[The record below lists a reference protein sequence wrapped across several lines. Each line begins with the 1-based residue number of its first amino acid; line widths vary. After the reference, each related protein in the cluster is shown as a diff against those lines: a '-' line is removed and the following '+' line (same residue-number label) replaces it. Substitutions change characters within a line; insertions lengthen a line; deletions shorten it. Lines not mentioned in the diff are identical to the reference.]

1 MATFEAQVE
10 GLTTLA
16 LTSSSTPTQ
25 NQLSQ
30 FLKDGVLDVT
40 NKWLS
45 IRPED
50 AENFQRSTSTSDS
63 QGVSVGGSKIISVI
77 REANSDGSADGTT
90 VWQNCTKVSS
100 SMQSRVVDT
109 SSLMFS
115 SIYNPVY
122 TMNSDKTINVY
133 PVPSAN
139 NGFKVYYVNEEPRD
153 ITNNAAL
160 AYTHENIKYFPND
173 KVYLVVI
180 YAAMKSLEAKLSDF
194 SVNEEDVELVQSLTP
209 MLQSLQNDYNS
220 AFLPDRNVDAVRSR
234 SQQQQQQASR

>member
-40 NKWLS
+40 SKWLS
-45 IRPED
+45 VRPED
-50 AENFQRSTSTSDS
+50 AENFQRVSSTIDS
-63 QGVSVGGSKIISVI
+63 NGGLDLGGAKIISVI

-109 SSLMFS
+109 NSLMFS

-122 TMNSDKTINVY
+122 IIDDNNKINVY
-133 PVPSAN
+133 PVASSD
-139 NGFKVYYVNEEPRD
+139 NGYKIYYVNNVPTDE
-153 ITNNAAL
+153 TNEVAL
-160 AYTHENIKYFPND
+160 TYLHSDIKYFPND

-220 AFLPDRNVDAVRSR
+220 AFLPDRNVEAIRSK
-234 SQQQQQQASR
+234 SQQRQASR